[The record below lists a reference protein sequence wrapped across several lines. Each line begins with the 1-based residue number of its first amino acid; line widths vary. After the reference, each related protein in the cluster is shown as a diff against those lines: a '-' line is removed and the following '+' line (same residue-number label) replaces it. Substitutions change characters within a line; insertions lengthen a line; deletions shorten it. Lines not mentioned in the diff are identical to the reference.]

1 MSAHQAVY
9 PVATMCHSIPLL
21 GNAQQPKT
29 ETYLLTLRLSPA
41 FADYLGRPG
50 VIDEVDASR
59 RERRLPSVEKLESLG
74 LPEIFSRAFIE
85 RLGYLRGLHDKRI
98 MWAAGPFPGLK
109 DAAYVFT
116 AADEHE
122 ARRVIEEDLLYRTG
136 FIEPDFVLRR
146 WLARCNEV
154 ER

>member
-1 MSAHQAVY
+1 M
-9 PVATMCHSIPLL
+9 
-21 GNAQQPKT
+21 
-29 ETYLLTLRLSPA
+29 
-41 FADYLGRPG
+41 
-50 VIDEVDASR
+50 IDEVDASR

-74 LPEIFSRAFIE
+74 LPEIFSRALIE
-85 RLGYLRGLHDKRI
+85 RLGYTRGLQDKRI

-122 ARRVIEEDLLYRTG
+122 ARRVIEEDPLYRTG

-146 WLARCNEV
+146 WLARFDEGLCRRLNWV
-154 ER
+154 MHSSQRKTHTSLLYSSRLRSWTTLGARV